1 METSAND
8 FYDSLNTIGLV
19 QYHDE
24 FVREAF
30 DTWEVLIDIT
40 ESDLDALGVKLG
52 HRRILQRAISDYRRK
67 NSYDESS
74 YDMVEE
80 QNGLRKADPVLAVDE
95 DANGNGVAR
104 VSVNGKRRYKRH
116 PKADE
121 YAPDRPPSAYVLFS
135 NQTRADL
142 KGSDPSFTEIAKT
155 VGERW
160 RVLAQDEKATYESR
174 SQAAKDKYYS
184 QLSEYKKTS
193 KFAEYQIYLA
203 DFKAKHEPPPP
214 GGKRKRDDKLSSLT
228 SRCSNGTDAGA
239 SSPENSYLHAESSL
253 HPRSSFVE
261 FPSSSNTPDF
271 KHPKYTPSQ
280 STTRQCNAAA
290 ADSSSISP
298 RLPKPRFAPKPTAE
312 RQKPATLP
320 LLPPYKETVC
330 VSEYAFTTH
339 INHPM
344 AIITISKIL
353 RQKEKYLT
361 LDDASKARHKRGQGR
376 SPDVVRALTV
386 WVRNRKDSMGV
397 LEKTLSAIRQRAQ
410 ASKSILQALKTGH
423 NEGSRA
429 APARST
435 RNDAQIGG
443 RLDWDPS
450 SLKMLVKKNGTHKK
464 YAEVA
469 VPVSDPQVPTETVEG
484 GKKVKLS
491 DKEIA
496 AAKER
501 ELANRRDKMF
511 KDLDDAL

>member
-19 QYHDE
+19 QYQDK

-40 ESDLDALGVKLG
+40 ESDL
-52 HRRILQRAISDYRRK
+52 RK

-74 YDMVEE
+74 YDMVEG
-80 QNGLRKADPVLAVDE
+80 QNGLGKADPVLAVDE
-95 DANGNGVAR
+95 DANGNGVAF
-104 VSVNGKRRYKRH
+104 VSVNGKHRYKRH

-121 YAPDRPPSAYVLFS
+121 YAPDRPPSAYVCSRTVRISSSCSEALADSFAE
-135 NQTRADL
+135 TRAEL
-142 KGSDPSFTEIAKT
+142 KGSNPSFTEIAKA

-160 RVLAQDEKATYESR
+160 RVLAEDEKATYESR

-203 DFKAKHEPPPP
+203 DFKAKHEPPPH
-214 GGKRKRDDKLSSLT
+214 GGKRKRDDKLSCLT

-239 SSPENSYLHAESSL
+239 SSPKNSYLDAESSL
-253 HPRSSFVE
+253 DPRSSFVE

-290 ADSSSISP
+290 ADSSSFSP
-298 RLPKPRFAPKPTAE
+298 RLPKPRFAPKPTPE

-344 AIITISKIL
+344 AISTQLAYGYIPNLGNNLPSTSRSSSSLNNNSAIPP
-353 RQKEKYLT
+353 
-361 LDDASKARHKRGQGR
+361 DASLEKVPAPSTRVRTPDFLTSIEGPANEGRRMADRRLPPLLMGRGNRYVGQG
-376 SPDVVRALTV
+376 
-386 WVRNRKDSMGV
+386 
-397 LEKTLSAIRQRAQ
+397 Q
-410 ASKSILQALKTGH
+410 ASPLGAVGIASLLRAGEHL
-423 NEGSRA
+423 EASGS
-429 APARST
+429 PGGST
-435 RNDAQIGG
+435 R
-443 RLDWDPS
+443 
-450 SLKMLVKKNGTHKK
+450 
-464 YAEVA
+464 
-469 VPVSDPQVPTETVEG
+469 EG
-484 GKKVKLS
+484 
-491 DKEIA
+491 D
-496 AAKER
+496 
-501 ELANRRDKMF
+501 RRQ
-511 KDLDDAL
+511 

>member
-30 DTWEVLIDIT
+30 NTWEVLIDIP

-74 YDMVEE
+74 YHMVEE
-80 QNGLRKADPVLAVDE
+80 QNGVRKADPVLAVDE

-184 QLSEYKKTS
+184 QLSGYKKTS

-203 DFKAKHEPPPP
+203 DFKAKHEPPPH

-253 HPRSSFVE
+253 DPRSSFVE

-271 KHPKYTPSQ
+271 KNPKYTPSQ

-298 RLPKPRFAPKPTAE
+298 RLPKPRFAPKPTPE

-344 AIITISKIL
+344 AISTQLAYGYIPNLGNNLPSTSRSSSSL
-353 RQKEKYLT
+353 NNNSAT
-361 LDDASKARHKRGQGR
+361 PPDASLEKVLTPSTRVRTPDFLTSIEGPANEGGRMADRRLAPLLMGRGNRYVGQG
-376 SPDVVRALTV
+376 
-386 WVRNRKDSMGV
+386 
-397 LEKTLSAIRQRAQ
+397 Q
-410 ASKSILQALKTGH
+410 ASPLGAVGITSLLRAGEHL
-423 NEGSRA
+423 EGSGS
-429 APARST
+429 PGGST
-435 RNDAQIGG
+435 R
-443 RLDWDPS
+443 
-450 SLKMLVKKNGTHKK
+450 
-464 YAEVA
+464 
-469 VPVSDPQVPTETVEG
+469 EG
-484 GKKVKLS
+484 DRPL
-491 DKEIA
+491 
-496 AAKER
+496 
-501 ELANRRDKMF
+501 
-511 KDLDDAL
+511 